1 MNRSEERTESRRR
14 IRSRIRRRVRGSEE
28 RPRLAVF
35 KSGRHIYAQVI
46 DDRTGATIA
55 HASSLDAALKTEKS
69 EKSEKSEKK
78 AAANRETATR
88 VGTLVAE
95 RAKQK
100 GVARVV
106 FDRGGYIYHGKIKA
120 LAEAA
125 RQGGLEF

>member
-1 MNRSEERTESRRR
+1 MNRSQARTEARQKVRTR
-14 IRSRIRRRVRGSEE
+14 VRRRVKGSRD

-46 DDRTGATIA
+46 DDASGATLA
-55 HASSLDAALKTEKS
+55 HASSLDPALKG
-69 EKSEKSEKK
+69 EKK
-78 AAANRETATR
+78 SGAHRETAPR

-95 RAKQK
+95 RAKGK
-100 GVARVV
+100 GIARVV
-106 FDRGGYIYHGKIKA
+106 FDRGGYIYHGKVKA

>member
-1 MNRSEERTESRRR
+1 MKVSKERTQSRRR
-14 IRSRIRRRVRGSEE
+14 IRSRIRRRLKGSVE

-46 DDRTGATIA
+46 DDATGATIA
-55 HASSLDAALKTEKS
+55 HASSLDAALKGD
-69 EKSEKSEKK
+69 KK
-78 AAANRETATR
+78 PAANRETATR

-95 RAKQK
+95 RAKSK

-106 FDRGGYIYHGKIKA
+106 FDRGGYIYHGKVKA

>member
-1 MNRSEERTESRRR
+1 MNVSEARTGSRRR
-14 IRSRIRRRVRGSEE
+14 IRSRIRRRVKGSGE

-46 DDRTGATIA
+46 DDATGATIA
-55 HASSLDAALKTEKS
+55 HASSLDPSLKG
-69 EKSEKSEKK
+69 EKK
-78 AAANRETATR
+78 SGANRETATR

-95 RAKQK
+95 RAKEK
-100 GVARVV
+100 GIARVV
-106 FDRGGYIYHGKIKA
+106 FDRGGYIYHGKVKA

>member
-1 MNRSEERTESRRR
+1 MKSEARVEARQRVRVR
-14 IRSRIRRRVRGSEE
+14 IRHKLRGSSE

-46 DDRTGATIA
+46 DDATGRTLA
-55 HASSLDAALKTEKS
+55 HASTLDAGVRKEAKTS
-69 EKSEKSEKK
+69 
-78 AAANRETATR
+78 ANVAGAKD
-88 VGTLVAE
+88 VGKLVAE

-106 FDRGGYIYHGKIKA
+106 FDRGGYIYHGKVKA

-125 RQGGLEF
+125 REGGLEF

>member
-1 MNRSEERTESRRR
+1 MNRSEVRTASRLR
-14 IRSRIRRRVRGSEE
+14 IRSRIRRRVKGSQE

-55 HASSLDAALKTEKS
+55 HASSLDAALK
-69 EKSEKSEKK
+69 SEKK
-78 AAANRETATR
+78 PAANRETATR

>member
-1 MNRSEERTESRRR
+1 MNRSAERTESRRR
-14 IRSRIRRRVRGSEE
+14 IRSRIRRRVRGSVE

-35 KSGRHIYAQVI
+35 KSGKHIYAQVI
-46 DDRTGATIA
+46 DDASGATVA
-55 HASSLDAALKTEKS
+55 HASSLDASLKG
-69 EKSEKSEKK
+69 EKK
-78 AAANRETATR
+78 AGSNRETAAR

-106 FDRGGYIYHGKIKA
+106 FDRGGYIYHGKIRA

>member
-1 MNRSEERTESRRR
+1 MKVSEARTESRRR
-14 IRSRIRRRVRGSEE
+14 IRSRIRRRLKGSGE

-46 DDRTGATIA
+46 DDTTGATIA
-55 HASSLDAALKTEKS
+55 HASSLDAS
-69 EKSEKSEKK
+69 VKSEKK
-78 AAANRETATR
+78 PGANRETATR

-95 RAKQK
+95 RAKEK

-106 FDRGGYIYHGKIKA
+106 FDRGGYIYHGKVKA

>member
-1 MNRSEERTESRRR
+1 MNVSEARTESRRR
-14 IRSRIRRRVRGSEE
+14 IRSRIRRRVKGSGE

-46 DDRTGATIA
+46 DDATGATIA
-55 HASSLDAALKTEKS
+55 HASSLDPSLKG
-69 EKSEKSEKK
+69 EKK
-78 AAANRETATR
+78 SGANRETATR

-95 RAKQK
+95 RAKEK
-100 GVARVV
+100 GIARVV
-106 FDRGGYIYHGKIKA
+106 FDRGGYIYHGKVKA